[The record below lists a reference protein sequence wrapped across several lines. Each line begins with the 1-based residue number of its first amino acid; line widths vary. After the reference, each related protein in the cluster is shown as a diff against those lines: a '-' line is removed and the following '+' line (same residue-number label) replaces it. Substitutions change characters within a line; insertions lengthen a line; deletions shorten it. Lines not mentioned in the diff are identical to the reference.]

1 MLNVVIVDGSNSLSR
16 RSWVEDRARSE
27 VQRLRS

>member
-1 MLNVVIVDGSNSLSR
+1 MLDAVILDGSNSLSR

-27 VQRLRS
+27 VQRLRN